1 MLEAIT
7 LVAIGFSSFGAH
19 WDAAYTRW
27 PMRVMAALIGVV
39 ITIIIDI
46 DRPQNGFMTVSQQ
59 PLFDVIGTMK

>member
-1 MLEAIT
+1 
-7 LVAIGFSSFGAH
+7 
-19 WDAAYTRW
+19 
-27 PMRVMAALIGVV
+27 MRVMAALIGVV